1 MRRLTKKITS
11 IVLLASFTASLS
23 SMALAADVGTVTDD
37 CVRLRRKASTSSDS
51 LGMLVKGDKVSI
63 LDQEDNGWLK
73 ITYTDSEGTH
83 TGYVSGEFVKT
94 NSTKKTDSKKNPSK
108 DTKKATK
115 AEQKTNTAQKTKKV
129 KKQQAAADTSA
140 VSLGAGTVTNG
151 GKKFKEINL
160 RASSATDADVIC
172 KIPVGSDIEI
182 LADKDAAGW
191 YQVRYTAEDKTVYS
205 GYMLGKYV
213 QTAVSAQ
220 PATAATIIG
229 TKKAHKAINIRAE
242 KSLDADILC
251 KVPVGGTLDVIAEAD
266 ADGWCQVSYQD
277 STGTYNGYMRE
288 EHVDTDNTDAADLT
302 GVVKT
307 KKKYINIRSAK
318 SADAEVVCKVP
329 AGKSVSII
337 GALDEEG
344 WYQVSYKNDKGTH
357 KGYMMAQYI
366 SIPSISSG
374 TIGTSSAV
382 LRSAADSSSDM
393 FCVIPEGNKVS
404 VLDALGDWYQ
414 VEYNDQVG
422 YVDAS
427 CVESEALSK
436 SKGYGTISVDT
447 LNVRAKRNTESNVV
461 TKMSKGTT
469 FRITSVKDGWYGVT
483 YNGVDGY
490 AKAEYVTATDTI
502 DAGYIQ
508 VTSQTLKLRSGAGTD
523 YDQLAIVPYGTVLN
537 IHGSLGSWYQVK
549 YNGKEGYVCGDYTS
563 ATTSGGY
570 KAYPDFAKVTASA
583 LGLRAKPGT
592 DSDKTFTIPNGTVVS
607 VRGMQDGWYKVVVY
621 GTHTGYID
629 PAYTE
634 RSSGPATVPQ
644 VTTTTTG
651 TTGTT
656 TTGTTGTTGSTGSTT
671 TSSASSSSSSSSS
684 SGSSGGGSGAA
695 VLAYAQR
702 FVGNPYKWGGTSLT
716 NGADCSGFVQSVYA
730 HFGKSLPHSSY
741 ADAHVGRGVS
751 KSDMRPGDIVVYGGH
766 VGIYAGGGKLLS
778 ALGKKYGIT
787 YCSVNYKPIQAV
799 RRLF

>member
-23 SMALAADVGTVTDD
+23 SITLAADVGTVTDD
-37 CVRLRRKASTSSDS
+37 CVRLRREASTSSDS
-51 LGMLVKGDKVSI
+51 LGMLVKGDKVSL

-94 NSTKKTDSKKNPSK
+94 NGSKKATAK
-108 DTKKATK
+108 DTKQAATAKADTKKA
-115 AEQKTNTAQKTKKV
+115 KKV
-129 KKQQAAADTSA
+129 EKQQAAADTSA
-140 VSLGAGTVTNG
+140 VSLGTGAVTNG
-151 GKKFKEINL
+151 GKKYQEINL

-172 KIPVGSDIEI
+172 KVPVGSDIEI

-205 GYMLGKYV
+205 GYMQGKYV
-213 QTAVSAQ
+213 QTAVTTQ
-220 PATAATIIG
+220 PATAATVIG

-242 KSLDADILC
+242 KSLDADIVC

-266 ADGWCQVSYQD
+266 AEGWFHVSYQD

-288 EHVDTDNTDAADLT
+288 EHVDTDNTDATELT
-302 GVVKT
+302 GVVET

-318 SADAEVVCKVP
+318 STDSDVLCRVP

-337 GALDEEG
+337 GALDEDG
-344 WYQVSYKNDKGTH
+344 WYQVRYKNDKGTY
-357 KGYMMAQYI
+357 KGYMRAQYI
-366 SIPSISSG
+366 SIPSISTG
-374 TIGTSSAV
+374 NIGTSSAV
-382 LRSAADSSSDM
+382 LRASADSSSEM
-393 FCVIPEGNKVS
+393 ICIIPEGNKVS
-404 VLDALGDWYQ
+404 VLAALGDWYQ
-414 VEYNDQVG
+414 VEYDDKIG
-422 YVDAS
+422 YVDAN

-436 SKGYGTISVDT
+436 SKGHGTVSVDT
-447 LNVRAKRNTESNVV
+447 LNVRAKRSVKSNVV

-490 AKAEYVTATDTI
+490 AKAEYVIATDTI
-502 DAGYIQ
+502 DAGYVQ

-523 YDQLAIVPYGTVLN
+523 YDQLAIVPYGTVLK
-537 IHGSLGSWYQVK
+537 IRGSLGSWYQVK

-563 ATTSGGY
+563 ATTSSGY

-592 DSDKTFTIPNGTVVS
+592 DSDKTFTIPNGTIVS
-607 VRGMQDGWYKVVVY
+607 VRGMRDGWYKVVVY

-629 PAYTE
+629 PSYTAK
-634 RSSGPATVPQ
+634 SSGPATVPQ
-644 VTTTTTG
+644 VTTPAATTG
-651 TTGTT
+651 TTNTT
-656 TTGTTGTTGSTGSTT
+656 TTSTTSTTGSTT
-671 TSSASSSSSSSSS
+671 TSGSSSSYGSYS

-695 VLAYAQR
+695 VLAYAQQ

-716 NGADCSGFVQSVYA
+716 NGADCSGFVQSVFA

-741 ADAHVGRGVS
+741 ADAYVGRGVS

>member
-1 MRRLTKKITS
+1 
-11 IVLLASFTASLS
+11 
-23 SMALAADVGTVTDD
+23 MALAADVGTVTDD
-37 CVRLRRKASTSSDS
+37 CVRLRREATTSSDS

-63 LDQEDNGWLK
+63 LNQEDSGWLK

-94 NSTKKTDSKKNPSK
+94 NTTKKTDSKKKTSK
-108 DTKKATK
+108 DTTTTTK
-115 AEQKTNTAQKTKKV
+115 TTADTTAKTTKEV

-140 VSLGAGTVTNG
+140 VSLGTGTVTNG
-151 GKKFKEINL
+151 GKKFKSINL

-172 KIPVGSDIEI
+172 KVPVGSDLEI
-182 LADKDAAGW
+182 LAGEDAAGW

-205 GYMLGKYV
+205 GYMQGKYV
-213 QTAVSAQ
+213 QTTVDAQ
-220 PATAATIIG
+220 PATAATVVG

-242 KSLDADILC
+242 KSLDADIIC
-251 KVPVGGTLDVIAEAD
+251 KVPVGGTLDVIADAD

-318 SADAEVVCKVP
+318 STDAEVVCKVP

-337 GALDEEG
+337 GALDEDG
-344 WYQVSYKNDKGTH
+344 WYEVSYKNDKGTH

-366 SIPSISSG
+366 SVPSISSG

-382 LRSAADSSSDM
+382 LRSAADSSSEM
-393 FCVIPEGNKVS
+393 LCVIPEGNKVS
-404 VLDALGDWYQ
+404 VLAALGDWYQ
-414 VEYNDQVG
+414 VEYDDKIG
-422 YVDAS
+422 YVDAN

-436 SKGYGTISVDT
+436 SKGYGTVSVDT
-447 LNVRAKRNTESNVV
+447 LNVRAKRNTESAVV

-469 FRITSVKDGWYGVT
+469 FRITSAKDGWYGVT
-483 YNGVDGY
+483 FNGVSGY

-502 DAGYIQ
+502 DAGYVQ

-523 YDQLAIVPYGTVLN
+523 YDQLAVVPYGTVLK

-549 YNGKEGYVCGDYTS
+549 HNGKEGYVCGDYTS
-563 ATTSGGY
+563 ATTSSGY

-592 DSDKTFTIPNGTVVS
+592 NSDKTFTIPNGTVVS

-644 VTTTTTG
+644 TTTPST

-656 TTGTTGTTGSTGSTT
+656 TTGTTGSTT
-671 TSSASSSSSSSSS
+671 TSSASISSSYS

-695 VLAYAQR
+695 VLAYAQQ

>member
-1 MRRLTKKITS
+1 MRRLKKKITS
-11 IVLLASFTASLS
+11 LVLLASFTASLS

-63 LDQEDNGWLK
+63 LEQEDNGWLK

-94 NSTKKTDSKKNPSK
+94 NAAKKTDSKKTTSK
-108 DTKKATK
+108 DTETTTK
-115 AEQKTNTAQKTKKV
+115 AKADTTRKAAKTEKQTTKKV

-151 GKKFKEINL
+151 GKKYKSINL
-160 RASSATDADVIC
+160 RAATATDADVIC
-172 KIPVGSDIEI
+172 KVPVGSDIEI

-205 GYMLGKYV
+205 GYMLGNYV
-213 QTAVSAQ
+213 QTTVDAQ
-220 PATAATIIG
+220 PATAATVIG

-242 KSLDADILC
+242 KSLDADIIC

-266 ADGWCQVSYQD
+266 ADGWCQVSYET

-288 EHVDTDNTDAADLT
+288 EHVDTDNTDATNLT

-318 SADAEVVCKVP
+318 STDSDVVCRVP

-337 GALDEEG
+337 GALDAEG

-357 KGYMMAQYI
+357 KGYMMAKYI
-366 SIPSISSG
+366 SVPSISTG
-374 TIGTSSAV
+374 NIGTSSAV
-382 LRSAADSSSDM
+382 LRSSADSSSEM
-393 FCVIPEGNKVS
+393 LCVIPEGDKVS
-404 VLDALGDWYQ
+404 VLAALGDWYQ
-414 VEYNDQVG
+414 VEYDDKIG
-422 YVDAS
+422 YVDAN

-436 SKGYGTISVDT
+436 SKGYGTVSVDT
-447 LNVRAKRNTESNVV
+447 LNVRAKRNIESNVV

-469 FRITSVKDGWYGVT
+469 FRITSAKDGWYGVT
-483 YNGVDGY
+483 FNGVSGY

-502 DAGYIQ
+502 DSGYVQ

-523 YDQLAIVPYGTVLN
+523 YDQLAIVPYGTVLK

-563 ATTSGGY
+563 TTTSSGY

-583 LGLRAKPGT
+583 LGLRVKPGT
-592 DSDKTFTIPNGTVVS
+592 DSEKSFTIPNGTIVS

-629 PAYTE
+629 PSYTE

-644 VTTTTTG
+644 VTTTTT
-651 TTGTT
+651 TGTT
-656 TTGTTGTTGSTGSTT
+656 TTGTTTGSTT
-671 TSSASSSSSSSSS
+671 TSSSSSSSSS
-684 SGSSGGGSGAA
+684 SSYSSGSSGGGSGSA